1 MSDVFRFF
9 MLGLGSGGLYA
20 LLSLGVV
27 LVYRGSGVVN
37 FAAGAFALF
46 GASIYYECQ
55 SGFGDA
61 GAMIAAV
68 LATAL
73 LGVLV
78 QLLIMGPMRH
88 SSPLA
93 RVVATLA
100 VMSVIQQGAVIRYGT
115 ANRFVTGI
123 LPARPVKVLGV
134 FIGENYLYIF
144 GITVILLIVLSVLYT
159 RTRFGL
165 LTTAVAE
172 NEIIPASRG
181 SSPQLIAA
189 GNWALGGALAGLVGC
204 LLVPISGLDT
214 SVLPLSIVAA
224 LAAALV
230 GGFNSFWLTVAG
242 SLLIGVLQSETNRY
256 VTAVGWSQAIPFIV
270 IIVFLAVRGRALP
283 LRSHLAER
291 LPHLGAGKLSVGK
304 TLVALVVVG
313 ISLVAF
319 TPSWTAAVTTSAI
332 YATLCL
338 SLIVVTGLCGQL
350 SLAQLALAGI
360 GALVAGRLADVYGIP
375 FPLAFL
381 IAVVVAVPVGLLIA
395 LPAVRVRGINLAV
408 LTMGLGVVVSSVIL
422 TNPKYTG
429 GAIRGTVIDPPSVFG
444 LDVNS
449 IVHPIRY
456 AWVCLVV
463 LAVAAIMV
471 GNIRRGRTGR
481 RMIAVRDN
489 ERAAAS
495 LGVSV
500 VGAKLYA
507 FSVAA
512 ALAAAS
518 GVLIAFRNTQVTFD
532 GYNVFASINLVL
544 TSVLGGV
551 GYVLGAPIGGS
562 VTSGGAVQE
571 AITHVF
577 HIGNWFLFIAA
588 SLVLVNLIFL
598 PDGLAG
604 SMAAQARF
612 IGRLVALPA
621 RRVVPRSFSQ
631 WVSRRQR
638 PETAA
643 AASPV
648 SRRIEPRSGGDGSLA
663 LKGVTV
669 RFGAVTALDDV
680 SFSVRPGE
688 VVGLIGPNG
697 AGKTTLVDVATGYVK
712 ATEGSV
718 SLGGHVMTKW
728 KAAKRARLGLTRSFQ
743 TLELFD
749 DLSVADNLKVASDQR
764 DKLAYFTDL
773 VRPGRSPL
781 TGVTRAVIDE
791 FDLGELLERSPEE
804 LAYAQRHLVAIAR
817 AVAGSPSVL
826 LLDEPAAGLDQVSTR
841 ELGVLIRRLAQE
853 WGVGVLLI
861 EHNVPLVL
869 ETCDRIVV
877 LDFGKVIAE
886 GDPETIRTSNAVI
899 TAYLGGDR
907 MPAEMPAE
915 QDAQAPLLTTGDHEG
930 DYV

>member
-9 MLGLGSGGLYA
+9 LLGLGSGGLYA

-46 GASIYYECQ
+46 GGSAYYETQ
-55 SGFGDA
+55 SHIGDVPA
-61 GAMIAAV
+61 LILAV
-68 LATAL
+68 VATAM

-100 VMSVIQQGAVIRYGT
+100 VMSVIQSGAVLLYGT
-115 ANRFVTGI
+115 GTRSVVGI
-123 LPARPVKVLGV
+123 LPTGAVHIFGV
-134 FIGENYLYIF
+134 PIGADYLYI
-144 GITVILLIVLSVLYT
+144 LLIIAVLLVVLSLIYS

-172 NEIIPASRG
+172 NEVIPASQG
-181 SSPQLIAA
+181 SSPPLIAA
-189 GNWALGGALAGLVGC
+189 GNWALGGALAGLAGA
-204 LLVPISGLDT
+204 LLVPISGLD
-214 SVLPLSIVAA
+214 SQILPLAIVAA

-230 GGFNSFWLTVAG
+230 GGFNSFWLTVGG

-256 VTAVGWSQAIPFIV
+256 VTAVGWSDAIPFIV
-270 IIVFLAVRGRALP
+270 IVFFLTVRGRALP

-291 LPHLGAGKLSVGK
+291 LPRLGVGKLSIGK
-304 TLVALVVVG
+304 TLVALVLIG
-313 ISLVAF
+313 ISLVLF
-319 TPSWTAAVTTSAI
+319 SPSWSAAVTTSAI

-338 SLIVVTGLCGQL
+338 SLVVVTGLCGQL

-360 GALVAGRLADVYGIP
+360 GALVSGRLAAVYNLP
-375 FPLAFL
+375 FLLVFL
-381 IAVVVAVPVGLLIA
+381 IAVVVAVPVGLIVA

-408 LTMGLGVVVSSVIL
+408 LTMGLGVVVTSVIL
-422 TNPKYTG
+422 NNPSYTG
-429 GAIRGTVIDPPSVFG
+429 GAIVGTVIKPPTLFG
-444 LDVNS
+444 WSLDS
-449 IVHPIRY
+449 ITHSNRY

-463 LAVAAIMV
+463 LAVSAVMV
-471 GNIRRGRTGR
+471 CNIRRGRTGR

-532 GYNVFASINLVL
+532 GYNVFAGINLIL
-544 TSVLGGV
+544 TTVLGGI
-551 GYVLGAPIGGS
+551 GYVLGAPVGGS
-562 VTSGGAVQE
+562 VTVGGVAQNIVNHFF
-571 AITHVF
+571 AS
-577 HIGNWFLFIAA
+577 GNWFLFIAA

-598 PDGLAG
+598 PDGIASDMGRQWSALVRLSGRIVPSALKRSPRPTG
-604 SMAAQARF
+604 SR
-612 IGRLVALPA
+612 GR
-621 RRVVPRSFSQ
+621 
-631 WVSRRQR
+631 
-638 PETAA
+638 TAA
-643 AASPV
+643 AGTAPADQTI
-648 SRRIEPRSGGDGSLA
+648 RAIPIRSGGDGA
-663 LKGVTV
+663 LELRGVTV
-669 RFGAVTALDDV
+669 RFGGVTALDDV
-680 SFSVRPGE
+680 SFVVRPGE

-712 ATEGSV
+712 ATQGSV
-718 SLGGHVMTKW
+718 SLGTSDITKW
-728 KAAKRARLGLTRSFQ
+728 PAAKRSRIGLTRSFQ
-743 TLELFD
+743 SLELFE
-749 DLSVADNLKVASDQR
+749 DLSVADNLKVASDRR
-764 DKLAYFTDL
+764 DRLAYLTDL
-773 VRPGRSPL
+773 VRPGRSPFSTVTQSVIEEFQL
-781 TGVTRAVIDE
+781 TDVLDQ
-791 FDLGELLERSPEE
+791 SPEV

-817 AVAGSPSVL
+817 AVASSPSVL

-841 ELGVLIRRLAQE
+841 ELGLLIRRLAAQ
-853 WGVGVLLI
+853 WGMGVLLI

-877 LDFGKVIAE
+877 LDFGRVIAE
-886 GDPETIRTSNAVI
+886 GPPETIRKNNAVI
-899 TAYLGGDR
+899 AAYLGGDL
-907 MPAEMPAE
+907 MPPESDRGPDSAAMSTASIDGAEYA
-915 QDAQAPLLTTGDHEG
+915 
-930 DYV
+930 